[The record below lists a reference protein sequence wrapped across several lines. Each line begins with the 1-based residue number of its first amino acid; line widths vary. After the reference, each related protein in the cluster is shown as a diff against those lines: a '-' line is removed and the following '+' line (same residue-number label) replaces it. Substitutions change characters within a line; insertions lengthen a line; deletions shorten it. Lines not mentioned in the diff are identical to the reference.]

1 MKKSTDTT
9 STSTYSSSYREEWEK
24 RRKLE
29 KEKEIEEQKRI
40 LREME
45 EEKKGKITKFL
56 KEYPPSRIEAE
67 LNEYIIDQP
76 NLTKAV
82 SDFLYYQA
90 LRYKFPDLP
99 SRPLLICGPSVSG
112 KTEVW
117 RVAKKLYSNVFHI
130 SVANSSVITS
140 DGWAGNV
147 KVSSFSTYQQRAN
160 KLEIKRNTIYIGTP
174 KME

>member
-1 MKKSTDTT
+1 MKNSTD
-9 STSTYSSSYREEWEK
+9 SSSNSTYSSSYREEWEK

-56 KEYPPSRIEAE
+56 KEYQPSRIEAE

-76 NLTKAV
+76 NLPKAV

-90 LRYKFPDLP
+90 LRYKFPELAYIFQP
-99 SRPLLICGPSVSG
+99 H
-112 KTEVW
+112 
-117 RVAKKLYSNVFHI
+117 KK
-130 SVANSSVITS
+130 
-140 DGWAGNV
+140 DM
-147 KVSSFSTYQQRAN
+147 KEMR
-160 KLEIKRNTIYIGTP
+160 
-174 KME
+174 

>member
-29 KEKEIEEQKRI
+29 KEKEIEEQKRV

-67 LNEYIIDQP
+67 LN
-76 NLTKAV
+76 
-82 SDFLYYQA
+82 
-90 LRYKFPDLP
+90 
-99 SRPLLICGPSVSG
+99 
-112 KTEVW
+112 
-117 RVAKKLYSNVFHI
+117 
-130 SVANSSVITS
+130 
-140 DGWAGNV
+140 
-147 KVSSFSTYQQRAN
+147 
-160 KLEIKRNTIYIGTP
+160 
-174 KME
+174 

>member
-29 KEKEIEEQKRI
+29 KEKEIEEQKRV

-45 EEKKGKITKFL
+45 EEKKGKIIKFL

-90 LRYKFPDLP
+90 LRYKFPELAYIFQP
-99 SRPLLICGPSVSG
+99 H
-112 KTEVW
+112 
-117 RVAKKLYSNVFHI
+117 KK
-130 SVANSSVITS
+130 
-140 DGWAGNV
+140 DM
-147 KVSSFSTYQQRAN
+147 KEMR
-160 KLEIKRNTIYIGTP
+160 
-174 KME
+174 